1 MKLVCVPPLT
11 SVPAVRGPG
20 HPLPAAAEWPEKQ
33 VSGDHLLSKEIY
45 TVTPIIANIKKYTQ
59 QESVSCVGGGGGARS
74 LWGSNLEAIHS
85 LYSQFNQ
92 RIYLLT
98 WFH

>member
-45 TVTPIIANIKKYTQ
+45 TVTPVIANIKKYKQ
-59 QESVSCVGGGGGARS
+59 QESVSCEWGEGARS
-74 LWGSNLEAIHS
+74 FFGFKLGGHD
-85 LYSQFNQ
+85 SQPVFS
-92 RIYLLT
+92 T
-98 WFH
+98 